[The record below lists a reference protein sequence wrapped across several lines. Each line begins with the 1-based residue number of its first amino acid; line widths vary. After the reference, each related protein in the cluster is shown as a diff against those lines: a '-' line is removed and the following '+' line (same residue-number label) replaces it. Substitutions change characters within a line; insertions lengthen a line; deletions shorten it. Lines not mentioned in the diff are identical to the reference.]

1 MGQRRVHGEYC
12 LDLSTIRGNMILLLP
27 LIVFQCAIIS
37 AGDPESFANY
47 FDDSL
52 KGVDIPQDAA
62 IEACVQKGN
71 GLAQKVDGAY
81 DKCFGNDY
89 DFDDLAAAA
98 GGSVKDSD
106 GLPDSFE
113 GNEICFYKQMGWV
126 DASGEASA
134 EAIKADLAGLD
145 DDLKDSFDASID
157 ECAAWSGNF
166 GARMKREADVP
177 SVMGFGGKALN
188 WLKSMRKKRE
198 AAGKDE
204 KKPGKK
210 EEAKKGGKGKKKAG
224 KRKAKESRQE
234 KSGQEESWQE
244 KSGQEESWQEES
256 WQEESRQEEIRQE
269 ERWKEE
275 SWQEE
280 SRQKESRQEESWQG

>member
-1 MGQRRVHGEYC
+1 MG
-12 LDLSTIRGNMILLLP
+12 SSIRGNMILLLP
-27 LIVFQCAIIS
+27 LLVFQCAIIS
-37 AGDPESFANY
+37 ADVPESFANY

-52 KGVDIPQDAA
+52 KGVDIPQDKA
-62 IEACVQKGN
+62 IEACLQNGN

-81 DKCFGNDY
+81 NKCFGNDY
-89 DFDDLAAAA
+89 DFDDLAGAAS
-98 GGSVKDSD
+98 GSDKDSD

-126 DASGEASA
+126 DASGKVSA
-134 EAIKADLAGLD
+134 EAIKADLVGLD

-157 ECAAWSGNF
+157 ECAAWSGTF

-188 WLKSMRKKRE
+188 WLKSMRKKRD

-210 EEAKKGGKGKKKAG
+210 GGKDKKKAG
-224 KRKAKESRQE
+224 KRKAGKGKAGKRKAGKRKAGKRKAGKRKAGKRKAGKS
-234 KSGQEESWQE
+234 KSGNKKAGKR
-244 KSGQEESWQEES
+244 KSG
-256 WQEESRQEEIRQE
+256 
-269 ERWKEE
+269 
-275 SWQEE
+275 
-280 SRQKESRQEESWQG
+280 

>member
-27 LIVFQCAIIS
+27 LLVFQCAIIS

-62 IEACVQKGN
+62 IEACVQNGN

-98 GGSVKDSD
+98 GGSDKDSD

-126 DASGEASA
+126 DGSGEASA

-188 WLKSMRKKRE
+188 WLTSMRKKRE

-204 KKPGKK
+204 KKQGKK
-210 EEAKKGGKGKKKAG
+210 GEAKKGGKGKKKAG
-224 KRKAKESRQE
+224 KRKAGKR
-234 KSGQEESWQE
+234 KAG
-244 KSGQEESWQEES
+244 KRKGGK
-256 WQEESRQEEIRQE
+256 RKAGKRKAGK
-269 ERWKEE
+269 RKAGNKKAGKKKAGKKKAGK
-275 SWQEE
+275 
-280 SRQKESRQEESWQG
+280 RKAG

>member
-1 MGQRRVHGEYC
+1 MG
-12 LDLSTIRGNMILLLP
+12 ILLLP
-27 LIVFQCAIIS
+27 LLVFQCAIIS
-37 AGDPESFANY
+37 ADDPESFVNY

-62 IEACVQKGN
+62 IEACVQNGN

-89 DFDDLAAAA
+89 DFDDLAGAAD
-98 GGSVKDSD
+98 GSDKDSD

-126 DASGEASA
+126 DASGEVSA
-134 EAIKADLAGLD
+134 EAIKADLVGLD

-157 ECAAWSGNF
+157 ECAAWSGTF

-188 WLKSMRKKRE
+188 WLKSMRKKRD

-204 KKPGKK
+204 KKTRKK
-210 EEAKKGGKGKKKAG
+210 R
-224 KRKAKESRQE
+224 RK
-234 KSGQEESWQE
+234 GQEERR
-244 KSGQEESWQEES
+244 K
-256 WQEESRQEEIRQE
+256 EESRQERGK
-269 ERWKEE
+269 RA
-275 SWQEE
+275 
-280 SRQKESRQEESWQG
+280 RG